1 VTDDEDASAR
11 QGAASATHN
20 LAGMIESHPAEDVAL
35 ISANRRT
42 TYGELRQQAGGVR
55 GGLVELGIGR
65 GDRIALICGNGRS
78 FVVAYL
84 ATLGVGAVAVPLNPA
99 SPPPEL
105 EGQLRA
111 VAAVA
116 VVVDRLAL
124 ASWQRIDRDAIPS
137 VRHVVVC
144 DGDSTPGTHR
154 LDDLAAHEPVELA
167 AVEPGDVAVM
177 MFTSGTAGAPRA
189 AMLSHANLRS
199 NIEQSLG
206 SRSPMRRDDVVYGVL
221 PLFHI
226 FGLNV
231 MLGIALTVGASIVL
245 VQRFDP
251 ATAAES
257 VVTRNVTVLPGA
269 PAMWVAFAH
278 FDELAPDT
286 FRNVRLALSGA
297 SRLPVAVAEACR
309 DRFGLV
315 IAEGYGLTEAS
326 PVVTSSA
333 GLPPRFGSVG
343 QALAGLEVRLVGDDG
358 ADVLVGDVGELHVRG
373 PNVFLGYLDD
383 PDATARVLDGDGWLH
398 TGDLATVDDEG
409 WLYLVDRAKD
419 LIIVS
424 GFNVYP
430 LEVEEVLRLHPGI
443 AEVGVVGVP
452 HPHTGEAVKAYVVL
466 EPGTLF
472 DEDALIA
479 DAADH
484 LARYKCPTKVVVVDE
499 LPRNLNGKLLR
510 RNLGQ
515 TVLDDAV
522 RDDDGSRDT
531 VRDDAVLDES
541 GGHDA

>member
-1 VTDDEDASAR
+1 VTEANDAPTPPD
-11 QGAASATHN
+11 AASVTHN
-20 LAGMIESHPAEDVAL
+20 LAGMIQPHPAEDVAL
-35 ISANRRT
+35 ISANRGI
-42 TYGELRQQAGGVR
+42 TYGELREQVAGLR
-55 GGLVELGIGR
+55 GGLTELGIGR
-65 GDRIALICGNGRS
+65 GDRIGLVCGNGRP

-84 ATLGVGAVAVPLNPA
+84 ATLGIGAVAVPLNPA
-99 SPPPEL
+99 SPPAEL
-105 EGQLRA
+105 ERELRA
-111 VAAVA
+111 VAPVA
-116 VVVDRLAL
+116 VVVDQLAV
-124 ASWQRIDRDAIPS
+124 ASWERIDRDTVPS

-144 DGDSTPGTHR
+144 DGESTPGAHR
-154 LDDLAAHEPVELA
+154 LDELAAREPADLAAVAPD
-167 AVEPGDVAVM
+167 DVAVM

-189 AMLSHANLRS
+189 AMLSHVNLRS
-199 NIEQSLG
+199 NIEQGLSARG
-206 SRSPMRRDDVVYGVL
+206 RMQRDDVVYGVL

-231 MLGIALTVGASIVL
+231 VLGIGLTVGASIVL

-269 PAMWVAFAH
+269 PAMWVSFAH

-286 FRNVRLALSGA
+286 FRTVRLALSGA
-297 SRLPVAVAEACR
+297 SRLPVAVAETCR

-343 QALAGLEVRLVGDDG
+343 RALAGLEVRLVGDDG
-358 ADVLVGDVGELHVRG
+358 EDALVGDVGELLVRG

-383 PDATARVLDGDGWLH
+383 PDATARVLDPDGWLH

-424 GFNVYP
+424 GFNVFP
-430 LEVEEVLRLHPGI
+430 AEVEEVLRNHPGV

-452 HPHTGEAVKAYVVL
+452 HPHTGEAVKAYVVM
-466 EPGTLF
+466 EPGAVF

-499 LPRNLNGKLLR
+499 LPRNMNGKLLR
-510 RNLGQ
+510 RNLGH
-515 TVLDDAV
+515 TVLDDSVAHE
-522 RDDDGSRDT
+522 
-531 VRDDAVLDES
+531 A
-541 GGHDA
+541 